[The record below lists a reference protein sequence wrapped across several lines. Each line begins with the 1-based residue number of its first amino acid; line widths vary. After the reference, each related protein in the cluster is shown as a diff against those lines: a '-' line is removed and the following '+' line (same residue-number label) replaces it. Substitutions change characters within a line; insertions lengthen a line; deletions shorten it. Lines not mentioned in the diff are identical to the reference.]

1 MLIDCVSACERS
13 GCTHDHSTVR
23 EIMLLL
29 VIIFFKTND
38 NCLDWH
44 KAQDEVIVR
53 LQNSVG
59 GGLVF
64 ACEEVSRHI

>member
-1 MLIDCVSACERS
+1 
-13 GCTHDHSTVR
+13 
-23 EIMLLL
+23 MLLL

-64 ACEEVSRHI
+64 ACEEESRHI